1 MNRLTGDIPREFGR
15 PTLGSLSLG
24 GNLLTGE
31 IPVELGLAVHLRGL
45 RLGGNLLTGGIPPEL
60 GSLSKLYSLSL
71 AHNQLTGGIPPELGN
86 LTELSELSVHNN
98 QLTGKIPLEVATLPN
113 LIRITFFN
121 NQLTGCVPVAL
132 WDKLSEIRYDDGSR
146 GTVQL
151 PWCDAVE
158 VSASLPPLDETLVA
172 ACASEGAVTDPEQN
186 PGLVGDCAALLEA
199 RDILQG
205 DAAVLNWSADTP
217 IRDWDY
223 VWVSSYS
230 ERVESVWPSGKGLA
244 GRIPAALANLTHL
257 DQLTLSGN
265 QLTGT
270 IPPELAHLEHL
281 QRLRLDDNELTGGI
295 PPQLA
300 VLPNLRALSL
310 SENQLSGAI
319 PPQLGQFEKLREL
332 KLADNQFTGE
342 IPWELARLGG
352 VLLDLR
358 GNQLAGTIP
367 LEFAEIDGVFN
378 LRLWLGGND
387 ISGCLPVVLAGPL
400 QDREELGLP
409 YCECPVPW
417 SRNSGNIPVLT
428 VGADGIPYMPHERNH
443 GWGTYR
449 ITFQLVVDIP
459 EGGEFILGAKYRDED
474 GRILVKIREEE
485 SFSYLVIDPF
495 TGEEIERSTAEGPP
509 DCDVTVSDQF
519 DSIVESA
526 RVQPI
531 DAPLSRNGLPTMRV
545 LQPVEGPA
553 TNNIAYSAYLV
564 VDVPDA
570 MRLTLDWGPYI
581 CTDSDD
587 CFSTLQLSDEESGS
601 FLAIHPGTGEEA
613 SREITMDGGERDLG
627 ALLDAV
633 AASIRAEPPPY
644 PNPSCDAAPTSA
656 DCATLLA
663 AAATLDVDGELN
675 WDPDVPVRRWEGVT
689 VDPWTGRVIELDLM
703 RDALGGQ
710 IPAALGEL
718 SALEKLDLYGTG
730 LTGRIPPELGR
741 LSNLRELSL
750 GENELMGTIPP
761 EFGALTNLERLSLYF
776 NGLTGEIPQELG
788 GLTRLQSFSAS
799 GNQLEGCIPAGLERL
814 RIANNAFN
822 NPNLRH
828 CTEGQ

>member
-1 MNRLTGDIPREFGR
+1 MVFY
-15 PTLGSLSLG
+15 
-24 GNLLTGE
+24 
-31 IPVELGLAVHLRGL
+31 VHLCD
-45 RLGGNLLTGGIPPEL
+45 T
-60 GSLSKLYSLSL
+60 
-71 AHNQLTGGIPPELGN
+71 TCWD
-86 LTELSELSVHNN
+86 
-98 QLTGKIPLEVATLPN
+98 AT
-113 LIRITFFN
+113 
-121 NQLTGCVPVAL
+121 
-132 WDKLSEIRYDDGSR
+132 
-146 GTVQL
+146 
-151 PWCDAVE
+151 
-158 VSASLPPLDETLVA
+158 
-172 ACASEGAVTDPEQN
+172 
-186 PGLVGDCAALLEA
+186 
-199 RDILQG
+199 
-205 DAAVLNWSADTP
+205 
-217 IRDWDY
+217 
-223 VWVSSYS
+223 
-230 ERVESVWPSGKGLA
+230 
-244 GRIPAALANLTHL
+244 
-257 DQLTLSGN
+257 
-265 QLTGT
+265 
-270 IPPELAHLEHL
+270 
-281 QRLRLDDNELTGGI
+281 
-295 PPQLA
+295 
-300 VLPNLRALSL
+300 
-310 SENQLSGAI
+310 
-319 PPQLGQFEKLREL
+319 
-332 KLADNQFTGE
+332 
-342 IPWELARLGG
+342 
-352 VLLDLR
+352 
-358 GNQLAGTIP
+358 
-367 LEFAEIDGVFN
+367 
-378 LRLWLGGND
+378 
-387 ISGCLPVVLAGPL
+387 
-400 QDREELGLP
+400 ELGLP

-564 VDVPDA
+564 VDIPDG
-570 MRLTLDWGPYI
+570 MRLTLEEGDYI
-581 CTDSDD
+581 CARAGG
-587 CFSTLQLSDEESGS
+587 CFSVLHLRDEESGS
-601 FLAIHPGTGEEA
+601 FLAVNATSGEET
-613 SREITMDGGERDLG
+613 SRELAADTGERDVG

-633 AASIRAEPPPY
+633 AASIRAESPPY

-822 NPNLRH
+822 NPNLRY